1 MRQIASPLLA
11 LILLAVVNLAW
22 LSMALGADGRTATN
36 VLKEFTD
43 YNLTI
48 CGTGARRAIN
58 TWRAGGQVDEQ
69 YEFGECIVEARIEGK
84 KLYATALTEIS
95 EKNATKEALK
105 DYFATWL
112 TALANVKPH
121 SYETLQSYND
131 RQSDYA
137 AKAELLWNKFE
148 LESE

>member
-1 MRQIASPLLA
+1 MRQIAAPLLA
-11 LILLAVVNLAW
+11 VILLAVVNLVW
-22 LSMALGADGRTATN
+22 PSIALGQDGSTATK
-36 VLKEFTD
+36 VLKDFTD

-58 TWRAGGQVDEQ
+58 VWRAGGQVDEQ
-69 YEFGECIVEARIEGK
+69 YEFGECIVEARMEGK
-84 KLYATALTEIS
+84 KLYAVALTEIS
-95 EKNATKEALK
+95 EKNATKDALK
-105 DYFATWL
+105 SYFAIWL

-121 SYETLQSYND
+121 SYENLQSYND